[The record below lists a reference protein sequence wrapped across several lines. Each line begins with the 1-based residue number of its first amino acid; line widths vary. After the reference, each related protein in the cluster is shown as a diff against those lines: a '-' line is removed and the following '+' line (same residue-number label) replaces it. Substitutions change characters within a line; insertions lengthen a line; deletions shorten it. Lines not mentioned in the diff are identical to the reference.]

1 LDGGDLRASQ
11 TLRAGIASIALPPP
25 WNAAMRRLLLAV
37 LLACALP
44 AYAALFQKKP
54 ETAAQDAARANLP
67 AVTIW
72 VDASWGFRNQ
82 GAANDLTRAHSA
94 FAAQGYKV
102 VSVQPYIENGDL
114 EGFFVTYQRP

>member
-1 LDGGDLRASQ
+1 
-11 TLRAGIASIALPPP
+11 
-25 WNAAMRRLLLAV
+25 MRRLLLAA

-44 AYAALFQKKP
+44 AHAALFQKKP